1 MRVRLMLFSIERAR
15 NINRRFIW
23 IGEKLSGVFF
33 KLKYDLGNA
42 GIEIEAEKYLTASF
56 FSALAYFAMFF
67 LLFFGLMFVRDG
79 AVLPQNTLFS
89 LGVGTAFFFVFF
101 MLHVFYPKI
110 MSQKI
115 ASSIDNSLLFA
126 LKSMYIQVTSGV
138 SLYESM
144 VNVSKSDYGVV
155 SKEFGEVVRDI
166 SSGESEPKALEKLAL
181 KTKSEHLKKTCWQL
195 LNSIRSG
202 ASVQGSLQSIVNVL
216 TREQERAIKNYAAE
230 LNMWI
235 LMYLLLAA
243 AIPTLGVTFLVI
255 LSSMGGASVGPEH
268 IVTIVIGAFVI
279 QVILIGFVKNRV
291 PKVFLH

>member
-1 MRVRLMLFSIERAR
+1 MRVRLMLFSIERAGR
-15 NINRRFIW
+15 INRRFVW
-23 IGEKLSGVFF
+23 IGKRLSGLFF
-33 KLKYDLGNA
+33 RLKYDLPNA

-56 FSALAYFAMFF
+56 FSALAYFALFFFLFYFLLFARDRAFLPQNAMFALMIGIAFFLVFF
-67 LLFFGLMFVRDG
+67 LL
-79 AVLPQNTLFS
+79 
-89 LGVGTAFFFVFF
+89 
-101 MLHVFYPKI
+101 HIFYPKI
-110 MSQKI
+110 MSQKL

-126 LKSMYIQVTSGV
+126 LKSMYIQVTSGI
-138 SLYESM
+138 SLYEAM

-155 SKEFGEVVRDI
+155 SQEFAGVVRDI

-181 KTKSEHLKKTCWQL
+181 KTKSGHLKKTCWQL

-202 ASVQGSLQSIVNVL
+202 ASVQGALQSIVSVL

-268 IVTIVIGAFVI
+268 IVTIVIAGFMI